1 MPESG
6 FHRSREAPFGGSTVL
21 KRRVGILVGHFGS
34 GKTEIALNMA
44 LELAT
49 RRQGVV
55 LVDLDIVKP
64 YFRSRSAREFMAGRG
79 VRVVAPDGE
88 LAHAD
93 LPIVVPEVLRVLQ
106 DPACRVLVDAGG
118 DPVGARVLGSLADV
132 MPRGETELLVVLN
145 FRRPSTTSVDEA
157 VAMVGAIEAASRLPA
172 AGLISNTHLLGET
185 TAEVVRRG
193 LEMARET
200 GERLGVPVVG
210 VGCDEATAAALAGED
225 LGCPIVTLA
234 RLIAPPFEPYARRRV
249 GPVFAL
255 N

>member
-1 MPESG
+1 MLE
-6 FHRSREAPFGGSTVL
+6 
-21 KRRVGILVGHFGS
+21 RRISILVGHFGS
-34 GKTEIALNMA
+34 GKTEIALNLA
-44 LELAT
+44 LQLAT
-49 RRQGVV
+49 RRDDVV
-55 LVDLDIVKP
+55 VVDLDVVKP

-93 LPIVVPEVLRVLQ
+93 LPIVLPEVRRVLQ
-106 DPACRVLVDAGG
+106 DPECRVLVDAGG

-132 MPRGETELLVVLN
+132 VPSEEAELLVVLN

-157 VAMVGAIEAASRLPA
+157 VAMVRAIESAARLA
-172 AGLISNTHLLGET
+172 VAGLFSNTHLLGET

-193 LEMARET
+193 LAMARQT
-200 GERLGVPVVG
+200 ATLLGVPVVG
-210 VGCDEATAAALAGED
+210 VGCDEATAASLAGVE
-225 LGCPIVTLA
+225 LGCPVVTLA
-234 RLIAPPFEPYARRRV
+234 RLIAPPFAPYARRRV

>member
-1 MPESG
+1 
-6 FHRSREAPFGGSTVL
+6 VL
-21 KRRVGILVGHFGS
+21 ERRISILVGHFGS
-34 GKTEIALNMA
+34 GKTEIALNLA
-44 LELAT
+44 LRLAAQ
-49 RRQGVV
+49 RDDVV
-55 LVDLDIVKP
+55 LVDLDVVKP

-93 LPIVVPEVLRVLQ
+93 LPIVLPEVRRVIA

-132 MPRGETELLVVLN
+132 VPADQAELLAVLN
-145 FRRPSTTSVDEA
+145 FRRPSTGSAAEA
-157 VAMVGAIEAASRLPA
+157 VAMVRAIEAASRLEV

-185 TAEVVRRG
+185 TVEVVLRG
-193 LEMARET
+193 LALAREA
-200 GERLGVPVVG
+200 GERLGVPVVA
-210 VGCDEATAAALAGED
+210 VGADAATAAALEGED
-225 LGCPIVTLA
+225 LDCPIVTLA